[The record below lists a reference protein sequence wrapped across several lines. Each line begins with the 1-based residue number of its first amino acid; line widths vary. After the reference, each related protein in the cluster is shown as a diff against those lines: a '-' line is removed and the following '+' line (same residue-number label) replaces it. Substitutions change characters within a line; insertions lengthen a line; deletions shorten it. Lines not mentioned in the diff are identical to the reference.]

1 VLDRLGDRR
10 SCKERSHRRRLANHT
25 RSPVLFLPFVSRM
38 TTFRLGASSW
48 TAMTGDAMVVSLT
61 TRATP
66 EDYGTLYRAHLE
78 PLLRFAWLLCGDRH
92 QAEDVVAEAFAR
104 VFPQWRRGKVAE
116 PYAYLRRAVINEV
129 TSRGR
134 RRVLEVREERRRS
147 GSGRVARR
155 FDELVAERDVVV
167 QALRRLPLRQRAV
180 LVLRFYDDLSEGDVA
195 ELLGLSVG
203 TVKSHTAR
211 GLERLRAE
219 LEER

>member
-1 VLDRLGDRR
+1 
-10 SCKERSHRRRLANHT
+10 
-25 RSPVLFLPFVSRM
+25 
-38 TTFRLGASSW
+38 
-48 TAMTGDAMVVSLT
+48 MTGDAVVVSLT

-66 EDYGTLYRAHLE
+66 EDYGAVYRAHLE

-104 VFPQWRRGKVAE
+104 AFPQWRRGKVAE
-116 PYAYLRRAVINEV
+116 PYAYLRQAVINEV
-129 TSRGR
+129 TSRRR
-134 RRVLEVREERRRS
+134 RRVLEAREERRRS
-147 GSGRVARR
+147 GGGRVAQG

-180 LVLRFYDDLSEGDVA
+180 LVLRFYDDLPERDVA
-195 ELLGLSVG
+195 DLLGLSVG

>member
-1 VLDRLGDRR
+1 VLDRMWPMSLLG
-10 SCKERSHRRRLANHT
+10 
-25 RSPVLFLPFVSRM
+25 PVGTDVAAGAAGVFRWGV
-38 TTFRLGASSW
+38 TTFGPAASSW
-48 TAMTGDAMVVSLT
+48 RAMASNAMVVSLI

-66 EDYGTLYRAHLE
+66 EQYGVVYRAHLE

-104 VFPQWRRGKVAE
+104 VFAHWRRGQVSE

-134 RRVLEVREERRRS
+134 RRVLEAHAEHRRL
-147 GSGRVARR
+147 GSGPVDRPL
-155 FDELVAERDVVV
+155 DELVTERDVVV

-180 LVLRFYDDLSEGDVA
+180 LVLRFYDDLPEREVA
-195 ELLGLSVG
+195 DILGLSAG
-203 TVKSHTAR
+203 TVKSHSAR

>member
-1 VLDRLGDRR
+1 
-10 SCKERSHRRRLANHT
+10 
-25 RSPVLFLPFVSRM
+25 
-38 TTFRLGASSW
+38 
-48 TAMTGDAMVVSLT
+48 MVVSLI
-61 TRATP
+61 TRPTP
-66 EDYGTLYRAHLE
+66 EQYGVVYRAHLE
-78 PLLRFAWLLCGDRH
+78 PLLRSAWLLCGDRN

-104 VFPQWRRGKVAE
+104 VFAHWRRGQVSE

-147 GSGRVARR
+147 RSGRVAQR

-180 LVLRFYDDLSEGDVA
+180 LVLRFYDDLPEREVA
-195 ELLGLSVG
+195 NILGLSVG

-211 GLERLRAE
+211 GLERLRTE